1 MTIIIC
7 KICTQLVIPRQ
18 REQAGGAQ
26 WAVLE
31 AFWPSFCFQIQLVQL
46 QLLLQLAETAA
57 AAAAAEA
64 EGRRGV
70 AKHKH
75 SGELKN

>member
-18 REQAGGAQ
+18 WSRPSSGQ
-26 WAVLE
+26 WGLCSGL
-31 AFWPSFCFQIQLVQL
+31 WPSFCFQIQLVQL

-57 AAAAAEA
+57 AAEA
-64 EGRRGV
+64 DGGGGG
-70 AKHKH
+70 KYKH